1 LVDVIV
7 IGAGP
12 YGLSIAAHLRQT
24 RLSFRVF
31 GKPMTLWRDSMPKG
45 MLLRSD
51 GFATNLAAP
60 GEGFPLERF
69 YRDTGRTDYS
79 HTGLRIPVET
89 LVEYGLEFQRRCV
102 GSVDEAK
109 VVRVSRVAEGFDI
122 GLDTGEQLFAR
133 KVVVAVGP
141 LAFKAVPQA
150 LETLSGATVSHS
162 SDLHDLARFH
172 GQRVV
177 VLGGGQSALESAALL
192 QEQGASVT
200 ILARQPIRWSDP
212 ADEDA
217 PQCNRSALQRVRRPN
232 FGLGPGWRTWFW
244 SEAPSAF
251 HRLPAWMRKAQAY
264 STLGPAGSGWL
275 KHRVDGVIPVAYGR
289 VMEAS
294 ERGGEAVLTVQ
305 GADGYATL
313 AADHVVAATGYKA
326 DIRRLTFLEELF
338 SELRTT
344 GGAPALDHQF
354 GSSVAGLL
362 FAEFA
367 SAPSFGPSMRFIYG
381 ARFAAAQIAR
391 SLSRLVTA
399 RGFASGFITHE
410 TA

>member
-12 YGLSIAAHLRQT
+12 YGLSIAAHLRRT

-45 MLLRSD
+45 MLLKSD

-60 GEGFPLERF
+60 GGGFPLERF

-122 GLDTGEQLFAR
+122 CLDTGEQLFAR

-172 GQRVV
+172 G
-177 VLGGGQSALESAALL
+177 
-192 QEQGASVT
+192 
-200 ILARQPIRWSDP
+200 
-212 ADEDA
+212 
-217 PQCNRSALQRVRRPN
+217 
-232 FGLGPGWRTWFW
+232 
-244 SEAPSAF
+244 
-251 HRLPAWMRKAQAY
+251 
-264 STLGPAGSGWL
+264 
-275 KHRVDGVIPVAYGR
+275 
-289 VMEAS
+289 
-294 ERGGEAVLTVQ
+294 
-305 GADGYATL
+305 
-313 AADHVVAATGYKA
+313 
-326 DIRRLTFLEELF
+326 
-338 SELRTT
+338 
-344 GGAPALDHQF
+344 
-354 GSSVAGLL
+354 
-362 FAEFA
+362 
-367 SAPSFGPSMRFIYG
+367 
-381 ARFAAAQIAR
+381 
-391 SLSRLVTA
+391 
-399 RGFASGFITHE
+399 
-410 TA
+410 

>member
-24 RLSFRVF
+24 QLSLRVF

-45 MLLRSD
+45 MLLKSD

-79 HTGLRIPVET
+79 HIGLRIPVET

-109 VVRVSRVAEGFDI
+109 VIRVSRLAEGFDI

-133 KVVVAVGP
+133 KVVVTVGP

-150 LETLSGATVSHS
+150 LETLSDATASHS
-162 SDLHDLARFH
+162 SDLHDLAGFR

-177 VLGGGQSALESAALL
+177 VVGGGQSALESAALL
-192 QEQGASVT
+192 REQGASVT
-200 ILARQPIRWSDP
+200 ILARQPIRWFDP
-212 ADEDA
+212 ADEDT
-217 PQCNRSALQRVRRPN
+217 PQRDRSALQRARKPN

-244 SEAPSAF
+244 FETPSAF
-251 HRLPAWMRKAQAY
+251 HRLPAWMRKAHAY
-264 STLGPAGSGWL
+264 STFGPAGSGWL

-294 ERGGEAVLTVQ
+294 EREGRAVLNVQ
-305 GADGYATL
+305 GTDGCATL
-313 AADHVVAATGYKA
+313 AADHVVAATGYKT
-326 DIRRLTFLEELF
+326 DIRCLTFLEGLF
-338 SELRTT
+338 SEIRTI
-344 GGAPALDHQF
+344 GGAPALDRHF
-354 GSSVAGLL
+354 ESSVAGLL
-362 FAEFA
+362 FAGFA

-381 ARFAAAQIAR
+381 TRFAAAQVAR

-399 RGFASGFITHE
+399 RSFAGGFITHE

>member
-1 LVDVIV
+1 
-7 IGAGP
+7 
-12 YGLSIAAHLRQT
+12 
-24 RLSFRVF
+24 
-31 GKPMTLWRDSMPKG
+31 MTLWRDSMPKG
-45 MLLRSD
+45 MLLKSD

-79 HTGLRIPVET
+79 HIGLRIPVET

-177 VLGGGQSALESAALL
+177 VVGGGQSALESAALL

-264 STLGPAGSGWL
+264 STFGPAGSGWL

-294 ERGGEAVLTVQ
+294 EREGKAVLTVQ

-313 AADHVVAATGYKA
+313 AADHVVAATGYKT
-326 DIRRLTFLEELF
+326 DIRRLAFLEELF
-338 SELRTT
+338 SELRTI

-362 FAEFA
+362 FAGFA
-367 SAPSFGPSMRFIYG
+367 GAPSFGPSMRFIYG

-399 RGFASGFITHE
+399 RGFAGGLITHE